1 MEIRKLNM
9 LRGIAALIVVTS
21 HYSNHSNLLGGVL
34 GSGGGQF
41 GVMLFFML
49 SGFLMSYLYLHQRP
63 AGSRLCHYAAAR
75 FARVV
80 PLYVAVV
87 LVSWLLI
94 QLGISDALYPIP
106 GWKALLTH
114 LLMLRGVSVLWTIPP
129 EIQFYVLF
137 AGLWW
142 LWGQRPGI
150 LYLLLGATFLLL
162 WSQGFP
168 RPTGSVL
175 GLPWDF
181 SLAQALPYFSA
192 GMLYG
197 SLYGKLNLPGRA
209 VRHGNVCVL
218 LLIPLLYPL
227 IFTAL
232 TGDSHGMW
240 QDPTILLALS
250 LVFFITVFA
259 VPDDNP
265 LLVNRVGDFLGRIS
279 YSLYLWHLPIL
290 LAVKPLAAAYP
301 WWSLGPYLLL
311 SIAAAQLSFQVIEDP
326 SRRYLRR
333 VLMRGS

>member
-21 HYSNHSNLLGGVL
+21 HYSNHSKLLGGVL
-34 GSGGGQF
+34 GAGGGQF

-49 SGFLMSYLYLHQRP
+49 SGFLMSHLYLHRRP
-63 AGSRLCHYAAAR
+63 DGSRLRHYAVAR

-87 LVSWLLI
+87 LTSWLLI
-94 QLGISDALYPIP
+94 QLGIYDVLYPIP

-114 LLMLRGVSVLWTIPP
+114 LLMMRGVSVLWTIPP
-129 EIQFYVLF
+129 EIQFYLLF

-142 LWGQRPGI
+142 FWGRRPAI
-150 LYLLLGATFLLL
+150 LYLLLAAAYLVL
-162 WSQGFP
+162 WSQDFP
-168 RPTGSVL
+168 RPTGRLL

-192 GMLYG
+192 GMLCG
-197 SLYGKLNLPGRA
+197 SLYGRLNLPDWA
-209 VRHGNVCVL
+209 VRHGNVLIL
-218 LLIPLLYPL
+218 LGIPALYPL

-232 TGDSHGMW
+232 TGGRHDMW
-240 QDPTILLALS
+240 QDPTVLLALS

-265 LLVNRVGDFLGRIS
+265 LLVNRLGDFLGRVS

-311 SIAAAQLSFQVIEDP
+311 SIAAAQLSFMMLEDP
-326 SRRYLRR
+326 CRRFLRR
-333 VLMRGS
+333 LLMRSA